1 MGGEAPRRHVA
12 VIRNRFPRS
21 AYDHDVMTRR
31 LLPSFLSA
39 AIATTLVVT
48 GVPTQAWA
56 AEPPAPA
63 AAPSDSR
70 AQAKAR
76 FDEGLTAYE
85 RSDFAGAIESW
96 TSARALMADDPA
108 ARDAWHVLGL
118 DLAQAHVRAYRLDR
132 DAGHFA
138 PAQELLDGYVA
149 WVDRPA
155 HTMSPD
161 EEEDRPRAV
170 EMLAFIEKE
179 RTARDDAAPSA
190 PAPAPVVAAVP
201 PSHADRAA
209 TPTDPSARAHEL
221 RTSTA
226 LIASGSVSLGLAVA
240 SGVALALCMRNAAS
254 AERDYEMLQSEI
266 GDRPPTDEEADDL
279 AFAEQRGINA
289 NAGTIASGVGIAVFT
304 AAGVGMLA
312 SGLVMRKRALLA
324 APAVGKGYAGV
335 ALSMRF

>member
-1 MGGEAPRRHVA
+1 
-12 VIRNRFPRS
+12 VIRNRFARS

-31 LLPSFLSA
+31 MLPSFLSA

-56 AEPPAPA
+56 GEPPAPS

-85 RSDFAGAIESW
+85 RSDFAGAIQAW

-161 EEEDRPRAV
+161 EEEDRPRAL

-179 RTARDDAAPSA
+179 REGRSASIAPL
-190 PAPAPVVAAVP
+190 PAPAPHPTVSAGEPAPPFDTAAHQRKLKTSRGLIAGGAATLGVYVA
-201 PSHADRAA
+201 RAA
-209 TPTDPSARAHEL
+209 R
-221 RTSTA
+221 
-226 LIASGSVSLGLAVA
+226 
-240 SGVALALCMRNAAS
+240 
-254 AERDYEMLQSEI
+254 AERDYESA
-266 GDRPPTDEEADDL
+266 EAQAMED
-279 AFAEQRGINA
+279 
-289 NAGTIASGVGIAVFT
+289 GTISGEERAELDEIAVRGGRANTGYIVSAVGVAVFG
-304 AAGVGMLA
+304 AAGIGLLA
-312 SGLVMRKRALLA
+312 GGLVMRKRALKA